1 MSQYFVP
8 CEIMHVIT
16 QPFMFHSYAG
26 RVLRCLITKSVMTG
40 HQMHTVCL
48 VSYYHDVRYVVVLII
63 YI

>member
-1 MSQYFVP
+1 
-8 CEIMHVIT
+8 MHVIT

-26 RVLRCLITKSVMTG
+26 SVLRCLITKSVITG